1 MGRVRGWIL
10 GKTHIVSSLDLTRM
24 RIGHG
29 LCSLSDFICYR
40 YLYIL
45 TTSCA
50 VASLAPNSTLI
61 SSDAKEAAIV
71 DQWIA
76 FADASIAGPTS
87 FVLKLVKGVI
97 TPYNKPVRS

>member
-1 MGRVRGWIL
+1 
-10 GKTHIVSSLDLTRM
+10 M

-29 LCSLSDFICYR
+29 LCCLSDSICHR

-71 DQWIA
+71 DQWVA